1 MLRGSGSREDPAR
14 PDARIRGRT
23 LLGYPFESMQHHDAT
38 LREFCGVPVD
48 TSCGVRGA
56 DLEIDRHQAGIV
68 RFDAALVSP
77 QPRQLSEG
85 ARLCLNDAVI
95 HGTGHV
101 ELRTRIDG
109 VVVEVVLVPTDG
121 SEPLCLTRMVQQT

>member
-1 MLRGSGSREDPAR
+1 LFRTVVILLECPGLGACNENRAARSLGAPGNLIGLPA
-14 PDARIRGRT
+14 A
-23 LLGYPFESMQHHDAT
+23 
-38 LREFCGVPVD
+38 
-48 TSCGVRGA
+48 
-56 DLEIDRHQAGIV
+56 
-68 RFDAALVSP
+68 AALASL

-85 ARLCLNDAVI
+85 ARLCLNDAVM